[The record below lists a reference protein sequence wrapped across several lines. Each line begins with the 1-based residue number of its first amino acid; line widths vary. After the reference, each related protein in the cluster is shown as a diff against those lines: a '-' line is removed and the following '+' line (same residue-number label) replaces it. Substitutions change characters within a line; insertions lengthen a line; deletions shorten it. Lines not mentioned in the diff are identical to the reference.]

1 MRTLIE
7 IHQALIAQT
16 LTSTDLVRDCLDRIA
31 APEGEG
37 ACAFLL
43 VHAEESLR
51 QAALARPGQGP
62 LAGIPISVK
71 DLFDLKG
78 EVTTAG
84 SRLLASAP
92 PAERD
97 APAMA
102 RLRDAGAIF
111 IGRTNMTE
119 FAYGGHGINA
129 HYGTPLNPW
138 DRASAR
144 VPGGSTSGGVVSV
157 TDGMAIATIGSDTGG
172 SVRIPSALCGIT
184 GFKPTQ
190 ARVPLA
196 GAFPLSFTRDSIGPL
211 APTVRCCVML
221 DRIMAGEARSP
232 MLDAANIRDLRL
244 GVATDILLDGLDA
257 EVAAAFQK
265 SLSALSAAGAT
276 ITEFRF
282 PELVEEAQGSKKANF
297 SAVEAYALHR
307 ERLANH
313 YDAFDPMVAK
323 RLMLGANM
331 LAADYVDI
339 IHLRNRIIASSLH
352 TTAQFDAV
360 LSPTVPIVAP
370 TLAAFRASE
379 AEFFRLNGLLL
390 RNCAPFNVLDRPVF
404 SLPCHRP
411 GDAPVGLQVVGQ
423 RGGDARLA
431 EVALAIERV
440 LAFHAGL

>member
-1 MRTLIE
+1 MRTLLE
-7 IHQALIAQT
+7 VLGALSAHS
-16 LTSTDLVRDCLDRIA
+16 LSSTELVRDCLDRIE
-31 APEGEG
+31 APAGEG
-37 ACAFLL
+37 GRAFIR
-43 VHAEESLR
+43 VHAEASLR
-51 QAALARPGQGP
+51 QAAEARPGQGP

-84 SRLLASAP
+84 SRLLADQP

-102 RLRDAGAIF
+102 RLREAGAIF

-138 DRASAR
+138 DRANAR
-144 VPGGSTSGGVVSV
+144 VPGGSTSGGAVSV

-190 ARVPLA
+190 ARVPLE

-211 APTVRCCVML
+211 APTVRCCVLL
-221 DRIMAGEARSP
+221 DRIMAGESVASMP
-232 MLDAANIRDLRL
+232 EAANIRDLRF
-244 GVATDILLDGLDA
+244 GVATNNLLDGLDA
-257 EVAAAFQK
+257 EVASAFQK
-265 SLSALSAAGAT
+265 ALSQLSAAGAT
-276 ITEFRF
+276 IQEFDF
-282 PELVEEAQGSKKANF
+282 AELNEEAQGSTKANF

-307 ERLANH
+307 ERLAKH

-323 RLMLGANM
+323 RLMMGATI
-331 LAADYVDI
+331 LAADYVDL
-339 IHLRNRIIASSLH
+339 IHLRNRLIASSQR

-360 LSPTVPIVAP
+360 LSPTIPIVAP
-370 TLAAFRASE
+370 TLAGFRASE

-390 RNCAPFNVLDRPVF
+390 RNCAPFNVFDRPVF

-411 GDAPVGLQVVGQ
+411 GDAPVGLQVIGQ
-423 RGGDARLA
+423 RGGDAKLA
-431 EVALAIERV
+431 QVALAIEAV
-440 LAFHAGL
+440 LGFHVQS

>member
-1 MRTLIE
+1 MRTLQHIRE
-7 IHQALIAQT
+7 SLIART
-16 LTSTDLVRDCLDRIA
+16 LTSSELVRECLDRIA

-37 ACAFLL
+37 ARAFIR
-43 VHAEESLR
+43 VHADSAMT
-51 QAALARPGQGP
+51 QAGGAKPAHGL
-62 LAGIPISVK
+62 LAGIPISIK
-71 DLFDLKG
+71 DLFDLRG
-78 EVTTAG
+78 EVTSAG

-92 PAERD
+92 PAAED

-102 RLRDAGAIF
+102 RLRAAGAIF

-138 DRASAR
+138 DRANAR
-144 VPGGSTSGGVVSV
+144 IPGGSTSGGAVSV
-157 TDGMAIATIGSDTGG
+157 TDGMAAATIGSDTGG
-172 SVRIPSALCGIT
+172 SVRIPAALCGIT

-190 ARVPLA
+190 ARIPLE

-211 APTVRCCVML
+211 APSVSCCVLL
-221 DRIMAGEARSP
+221 DRIMAGDTWELPFSP
-232 MLDAANIRDLRL
+232 ANIRSLKL
-244 GVATDILLDGLDA
+244 GVPTDILLDGLDA
-257 EVAAAFQK
+257 EVADAFQRT
-265 SLSALSAAGAT
+265 LSALSAAGAT

-282 PELVEEAQGSKKANF
+282 PELMEEAEGSTRANF
-297 SAVEAYALHR
+297 SAVEAYTLHR

-331 LAADYVDI
+331 LAADYVELLQ
-339 IHLRNRIIASSLH
+339 LRTRIINSSRPR
-352 TTAQFDAV
+352 TITFDAV

-379 AEFFRLNGLLL
+379 AEFLRLTGLVL
-390 RNCAPFNVLDRPVF
+390 RNTAPFNVLDRPAF
-404 SLPCHRP
+404 SLPCHRQ
-411 GDAPVGLQVVGQ
+411 GEAPVGLQVIGQ

-431 EVALAIERV
+431 EVALGIEAA
-440 LAFHAGL
+440 LAGRG